1 VRGNT
6 EVDETPTRRIIAAS
20 CLTGAYILLTWASAV
35 AATMANHTHPSPAN
49 LETSVHGII
58 LAGVSILTLVFT
70 IQLIGRRAK
79 SDLRLRIV
87 CGIICVAL
95 VVTAIVLPLP
105 VWMVLGHIAGAV
117 LLLAVTIILLL
128 RRTRTAPR

>member
-1 VRGNT
+1 M
-6 EVDETPTRRIIAAS
+6 DETPTSRIIAAS
-20 CLTGAYILLTWASAV
+20 CLTGVYILLTWASAV
-35 AATMANHTHPSPAN
+35 AATVTNHTHPSPAN
-49 LETSVHGII
+49 IETSVHGII

-79 SDLRLRIV
+79 SDLRLGIV

-95 VVTAIVLPLP
+95 VVTATVLPLP
-105 VWMVLGHIAGAV
+105 IWMVLGHVAGAI

-128 RRTRTAPR
+128 RRATTAPPLG